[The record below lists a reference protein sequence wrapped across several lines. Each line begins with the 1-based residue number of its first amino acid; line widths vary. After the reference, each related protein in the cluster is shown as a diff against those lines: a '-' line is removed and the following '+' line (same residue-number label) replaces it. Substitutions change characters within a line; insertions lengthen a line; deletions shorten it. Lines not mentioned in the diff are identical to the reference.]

1 MKYASPATV
10 SRAGMVYVDP
20 KNLGYNPYWNKFLS
34 TRTTHEKEALDKMFQ
49 KYVPIIL
56 DRIFD
61 GNDGFKKLMP
71 LKLIISQTKLNMV

>member
-1 MKYASPATV
+1 
-10 SRAGMVYVDP
+10 MVYVDP
-20 KNLGYNPYWNKFLS
+20 KNLGYTPYWNKFLS
-34 TRTTHEKEALDKMFQ
+34 TRTIEEKEALNKLFQ

-61 GNDGFKKLMP
+61 GNYGFEKLTP